1 MFKPS
6 RLIAMSLR
14 SALRQLL
21 ATTLLLVVG
30 AGPVA
35 PLFAQAVPAAPMMLH
50 ITILD
55 GEDSLNNI
63 RERTAREP
71 IVQVEDENH
80 KPVAGALLIF
90 SIQNGGTGASGTF
103 NGLSTLSVTTDSEGK
118 AIAHGLKPNATSG
131 SYTIGV
137 TATFGALVAT
147 AVIHQS
153 NIAGAGG
160 GGAAPPAAPVTPTTP
175 IAPTAPETP
184 APSGGGVHSSLEGT
198 EIHPPYPEEGLDHR
212 HGRCRHRGR
221 YRYRCSHPAEAD
233 PPPSHLAAER
243 LGHSATLIQPAA
255 GFCLGVAVCSRFGA

>member
-147 AVIHQS
+147 AIIHQS

-184 APSGGGVHSSLEGT
+184 APSGGGSTPVSKVRRSIRHIPKKVWITGT
-198 EIHPPYPEEGLDHR
+198 VVVVTGVVIGTVVAT
-212 HGRCRHRGR
+212 RG
-221 YRYRCSHPAEAD
+221 SGSTTITPGGGTVG
-233 PPPSHLAAER
+233 P
-243 LGHSATLIQPAA
+243 
-255 GFCLGVAVCSRFGA
+255 